1 MPDAALLETLPM
13 KIRLATIVV
22 LLIQSSTGPR
32 PAVAQAPSPAPAA
45 SKTITSPKQCFG
57 FNIGDDY
64 CLANYQQ
71 LMGYWQTLGGESD
84 RIKVMSIGTT
94 EEGRPQLAA
103 IVTSPANHRELD
115 RYRQVARRLALAQG
129 VDQAEAR
136 KLAAQGKAV
145 VWIDGGI
152 HANET
157 LGAQSLMESV
167 YHFLVAQDEEALRIL
182 DDVIIVFVHPN
193 PDGHDLVADW
203 YMREKDPKKRS
214 LAGLPRLYQKY
225 IGHDNNRDFY
235 ANTQAETKNINRL
248 MYREWF
254 PQVMYDHHQTG
265 PAGTVLFCPPF
276 RDPFNYFFDP
286 LIVNG
291 IDSLGAAMIQR
302 FLVEGK
308 PGATIRS
315 GAPYSTWFN
324 GGIRTTTSFHN
335 IIGLL
340 TETIGSPTPMQ
351 IPLVAAKQLPKGD
364 YLAPIAPQPWHFRQ
378 SIDYELTAN
387 RAVLDYASRHRE
399 QLLYN
404 VWLMGHNAI
413 ERGNRDSWTITP
425 KIVEAA
431 QGGRE
436 AAARGGR
443 AGGGGGGGGGGFG
456 GGGGG
461 GGGRNGVA
469 DFERLFHDPA
479 RRDPR
484 GFIVPADQLDFL
496 TATKFI
502 NTLIGTGVRVQR
514 ASSDFNVAGKA
525 YPKGS
530 YVVKA
535 AQAYRAHVLDMFEPQ
550 DHPNDFSY
558 PGGPPVRPYD
568 SAGYTP
574 AFQMAVKFD
583 RILEGFDGPFEEI
596 TELSI
601 APPPASV
608 ADAEGAVGFF
618 LGIETND
625 AFRAVNRLLNAGA
638 EVRRLQG
645 PAVVEGAII
654 PAGTFYIPRN
664 SSSLPMLETIAAEIG
679 TQFRGSRSGPGA
691 GAVPIKAARV
701 ALWDRTGGSMPSG
714 WTRWL
719 LEQFEFP
726 FQVVM
731 AADLDRGGIR
741 DRFDALILVDGA
753 YGAGGRGGPEGNAGG
768 DRPDEAAPAGAPE
781 RPAGEA
787 ANARRTTL
795 TPANSLPHL
804 KAFLEAGGTVLAIG
818 ASTRLGRDLGLP
830 VANHLVEPGDDNQ
843 ERPLPAEKFYVP
855 SSVLRMRVDR
865 SDPLAWGLLG
875 DEVDVMFSA
884 SPTFRLAADA
894 ESKGMRRVGWFDTK
908 TPLRSGWAWG
918 QERLEGG
925 VGIVDVRVGP
935 GRLGLFG
942 PQVLFRGQPHGTFK
956 LVFNG
961 IVQSALDDSRP

>member
-1 MPDAALLETLPM
+1 MKLTPASIFSLL
-13 KIRLATIVV
+13 
-22 LLIQSSTGPR
+22 LLLVSSPR
-32 PAVAQAPSPAPAA
+32 SIEAIAQAPPPSRAKAV
-45 SKTITSPKQCFG
+45 TSPKESFG
-57 FNIGDDY
+57 FNVGDDY

-71 LMGYWQTLGGESD
+71 LKGYWETLGRESD
-84 RIKVMSIGTT
+84 RIKVASIGLT

-115 RYRQVARRLALAQG
+115 RYRQVARRLALADG

-136 KLAAQGKAV
+136 KLASQGKAV
-145 VWIDGGI
+145 VWIDAGI
-152 HANET
+152 HASET
-157 LGAQSLMESV
+157 LGPQALIETV
-167 YHFLVAQDEEALRIL
+167 YQLLVTDDEEALRIL
-182 DDVIIVFVHPN
+182 DDVIIVFVHAN
-193 PDGHDLVADW
+193 PDGHDLIADW
-203 YMREKDPKKRS
+203 YMREKDPMKRS
-214 LAGLPRLYQKY
+214 LAGVPRLYQKY

-235 ANTQAETKNINRL
+235 ANTQAETKNMNRL

-254 PQVMYDHHQTG
+254 PQVMYDHHQAG
-265 PAGTVLFCPPF
+265 PPGTVLFCPPF
-276 RDPFNYFFDP
+276 RDPFNYFCDP
-286 LIVNG
+286 LVING

-351 IPLVAAKQLPKGD
+351 IPLQAAKQLPKGD

-378 SIDYELTAN
+378 SIDYSVTSD

-404 VWLMGHNAI
+404 IWLMGHNAI

-425 KIVEAA
+425 KVVEAA

-436 AAARGGR
+436 AAAQAAAR
-443 AGGGGGGGGGGFG
+443 AARGGGGGPGGGGPG
-456 GGGGG
+456 GGGAAS
-461 GGGRNGVA
+461 RNGPA

-484 GFIVPADQLDFL
+484 GYILPADQVDFL

-502 NTLIGTGVRVQR
+502 NTLLGTGIQVHR
-514 ASSDFNVAGKA
+514 ASADFTVAGRA

-530 YVVKA
+530 YVVKC
-535 AQAYRAHVLDMFEPQ
+535 AQAFRAHVLDMFEPQ

-574 AFQMAVKFD
+574 AFQMALAFD
-583 RILEGFDGPFEEI
+583 RILDGLDGPFEEI
-596 TELSI
+596 KDLVV
-601 APPPASV
+601 APPPSRV
-608 ADAEGAVGFF
+608 LDAEGAVGFF
-618 LGIETND
+618 LGVQTND
-625 AFRAVNRLLNAGA
+625 SFRAVNRLLKAGE
-638 EVRRLQG
+638 EVRRLQAM
-645 PAVVEGAII
+645 AVVGGVTH
-654 PAGTFYIPRN
+654 PPGTFFIPGKP
-664 SSSLPMLETIAAEIG
+664 STLPLLEKIAAEIG
-679 TQFRGSRSGPGA
+679 TPFRGSREAPGVE
-691 GAVPIKAARV
+691 AVPIKTARIG
-701 ALWDRTGGSMPSG
+701 LWDRTGGSMPSG

-726 FQVVM
+726 FEVVF
-731 AADLDRGGIR
+731 ATELDKGGLR

-753 YGAGGRGGPEGNAGG
+753 YSAGGRGGPEGGG
-768 DRPDEAAPAGAPE
+768 DRPDEAAAPGAPE

-787 ANARRTTL
+787 AGNRRSTTL
-795 TPANSLPHL
+795 TPAASLPHL
-804 KAFLEAGGTVLAIG
+804 KAFLESGGTILAIG
-818 ASTRLGRDLGLP
+818 GSTRLGRDLGLP
-830 VANHLVEPGDDNQ
+830 VANHLAEAGEKNE
-843 ERPLPAEKFYVP
+843 ERPLPPEKFYVP

-865 SDPLAWGLLG
+865 SDPLAWGLPG
-875 DEVDVMFSA
+875 DEVDVMFSS
-884 SPTFRLAADA
+884 SPTFRMADDA
-894 ESKGMRRVGWFDTK
+894 TAKGLRRVGWFDSK
-908 TPLRSGWAWG
+908 APLRSGWAWG

-925 VGIVDVRVGP
+925 VGIIDAQVGK
-935 GRLGLFG
+935 GRLALFG
-942 PQVLFRGQPHGTFK
+942 PQVLFRGQPHGTFRF
-956 LVFNG
+956 VFNG
-961 IVQSALDDSRP
+961 IVQSALEDPKP